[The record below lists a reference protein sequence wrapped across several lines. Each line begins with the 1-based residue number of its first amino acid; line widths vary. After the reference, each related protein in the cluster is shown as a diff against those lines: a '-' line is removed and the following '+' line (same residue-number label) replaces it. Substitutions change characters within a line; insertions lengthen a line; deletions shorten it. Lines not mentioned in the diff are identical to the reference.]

1 MSREIKRL
9 EALCESRTKE
19 LSMLKLKLKETLC
32 SFDAIAVAYDYL
44 ANKLNGFEA
53 HGLRLKLQV
62 ERKKTSKSSPE
73 FFLT

>member
-1 MSREIKRL
+1 MSREVKRL

-53 HGLRLKLQV
+53 KSLRAKLEY
-62 ERKKTSKSSPE
+62 ERRKTSNTPPI
-73 FFLT
+73 